1 MKKVFLTIFLTLN
14 FSLAV
19 SALANSE
26 NGSKPL
32 DTKALHPKEMKW
44 NFDGFF
50 GSIDKQSTQR
60 GYQVYKEICSSCH
73 TLNLV
78 AYRSLTDIGF
88 SEDEVKQIAA
98 EYNVTDGPND
108 DGEMFERP
116 ALPSD
121 KIVGPYLNEKA
132 ARSANGGAYPPD
144 FSLIAKARHAGP
156 SYIYSLLNGYQ
167 EAPEDFPSVEGKYY
181 NPYFEG
187 RQIAMP
193 APITE
198 DGQVEYKDGTF
209 ASKEQMTIDVVN
221 FLQWAAEP
229 ETEARKKMGVRTMIF
244 LLILLAILIAAKK
257 AVWKTIK

>member
-26 NGSKPL
+26 YGSKPL